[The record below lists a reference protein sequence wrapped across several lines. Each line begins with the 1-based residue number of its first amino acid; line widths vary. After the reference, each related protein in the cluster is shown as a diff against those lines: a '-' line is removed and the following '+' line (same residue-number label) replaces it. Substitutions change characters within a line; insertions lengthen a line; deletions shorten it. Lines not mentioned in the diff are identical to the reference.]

1 MSARDELHLGLDL
14 GTSGVR
20 AVALD
25 RDGTQVAEVRLPL
38 PAPRRE
44 GAARRQ
50 DPRLWWS
57 AACDALQSLAARL
70 GERAARARTL
80 AVDGT
85 SGTVLVTDAAG
96 APLGDALLYDDA
108 ACTRQALLVE
118 TVAPQDSPARG
129 ASAPLARLLHLQA
142 AHPQAAHLLHQA
154 DWIAAR
160 LRGTPSRHG
169 GPAPWAVSD
178 HNNALKLGFDA
189 LRGDWPGWF
198 DALPL
203 RRTLLP
209 AVVEPGTP
217 LGRIEPDLAEALGLP
232 AALVIAAGTTDGV
245 AAFLATGAD
254 QPGDAVTSLGSTLVL
269 KLLSPQPVSSGPH
282 GVYSHRL
289 VLQGRPLWLA
299 GGASNS
305 GGAALL
311 AHFDAARLAEL
322 TPRLRPEQPTG
333 LDYYPLPAPG
343 ERFPVRDPHHAS
355 RTEPRPADDAVFL
368 QGLLEGIAAI
378 EAEGY
383 RCLAALGAPALRR
396 VISVGGGSR
405 NPAWTRLR
413 GLRLGVPMVSPVQ
426 DEAACGAARL
436 AARAARLLDGEAA

>member
-1 MSARDELHLGLDL
+1 MSAAHELHLGLDL

-20 AVALD
+20 AVAMQE
-25 RDGTQVAEVRLPL
+25 GRLLAQAQRAL
-38 PAPRRE
+38 PAPPRLGAQRCQAPQPWWQ
-44 GAARRQ
+44 AAREV
-50 DPRLWWS
+50 LHE
-57 AACDALQSLAARL
+57 LAGRL
-70 GERAARARTL
+70 GAQAAQARTL

-85 SGTVLVTDAAG
+85 SGTVLVTDADGQA
-96 APLGDALLYDDA
+96 LGVAHLYDDA
-108 ACTRQALLVE
+108 GCTAEAAQVDA
-118 TVAPQDSPARG
+118 VAPLDSPTRG
-129 ASAPLARLLHLQA
+129 AAAPLARLLHLQA
-142 AHPQAAHLLHQA
+142 RHPQAAHLLHQA

-160 LRGTPSRHG
+160 LRGTPARHG

-189 LRGDWPGWF
+189 QQGDWPDWF

-209 AVVEPGTP
+209 EVVEPGTP
-217 LGRIEPDLAEALGLP
+217 LGPIDPDLAAALGLP
-232 AALVIAAGTTDGV
+232 ASLVIAAGTTDGV

-254 QPGDAVTSLGSTLVL
+254 QPGDAVSSLGSTLVL
-269 KLLSPQPVSSGPH
+269 KLLSTQPVSSGPH

-289 VLQGRPLWLA
+289 VLQGRALWLA

-311 AHFDAARLAEL
+311 AHFDAERLAEL

-343 ERFPVRDPHHAS
+343 ERFPVRDPRHPS

-383 RCLAALGAPALRR
+383 RRLAALGAPALRR

-413 GLRLGVPMVSPVQ
+413 GQRLGVPMVSPAQ

-436 AARAARLLDGEAA
+436 AARAARLLDGEHA